1 MKILFIN
8 LPYYGHFVP
17 TVGLVQGLVK
27 RGCQVTYLMPYDW
40 EERVKESGGDF
51 QGYENHK
58 QLSEQIKNAYKAA
71 EKIIEEYDGVV
82 YEQFFFLGKHL
93 AEKYSKPVVRIFT
106 APVTNEKLMQ
116 EYLCSG
122 GPLGIFKYKWVA
134 RSWTKE
140 ILKEL
145 HIENA
150 LQTDNW
156 LNEIIH
162 NPPALNLV
170 YTLREFQPY
179 EEEFESKKYLFL
191 GASVYDRKEQAW
203 QYKKQGRPLIYIS
216 LGTVVKGKRK
226 FFQSCVD
233 AFRDED
239 VEVILSTGFQFDKGK
254 LKNIPE
260 NVYIYPSVPQTQV
273 LKQADV
279 FVTHGG
285 MNSVSEAFTHGVS
298 LVVVPFMSDQPVN
311 ARRVEE
317 LGLGV
322 QLDYHIMDK
331 EVLRRTVLSV
341 LENAHIKE
349 KAIKIQEQ
357 IYNAPGN
364 VGGAEAIVSYVRGTL
379 SKQIGGKE

>member
-1 MKILFIN
+1 MKLPLQWRNYFFIL
-8 LPYYGHFVP
+8 
-17 TVGLVQGLVK
+17 
-27 RGCQVTYLMPYDW
+27 D
-40 EERVKESGGDF
+40 
-51 QGYENHK
+51 
-58 QLSEQIKNAYKAA
+58 
-71 EKIIEEYDGVV
+71 
-82 YEQFFFLGKHL
+82 
-93 AEKYSKPVVRIFT
+93 
-106 APVTNEKLMQ
+106 NEKLMQ
-116 EYLCSG
+116 EYIGSG

-134 RSWTKE
+134 RSWTEE
-140 ILKEL
+140 ILKSL

-150 LQTDNW
+150 LETDNW

-162 NPPALNLV
+162 NLPALNLV

-191 GASVYDRKEQAW
+191 GASVYDRREQAW

-311 ARRVEE
+311 ARRVDE

-364 VGGAEAIVSYVRGTL
+364 VGGAEAIVSYVRGTF
-379 SKQIGGKE
+379 K

>member
-1 MKILFIN
+1 MKLPLQWRNYFFIL
-8 LPYYGHFVP
+8 
-17 TVGLVQGLVK
+17 
-27 RGCQVTYLMPYDW
+27 D
-40 EERVKESGGDF
+40 
-51 QGYENHK
+51 
-58 QLSEQIKNAYKAA
+58 
-71 EKIIEEYDGVV
+71 
-82 YEQFFFLGKHL
+82 
-93 AEKYSKPVVRIFT
+93 
-106 APVTNEKLMQ
+106 NEKLMQ
-116 EYLCSG
+116 EYIGSG

-134 RSWTKE
+134 RSWTEE
-140 ILKEL
+140 ILKSL

-150 LQTDNW
+150 LETDNW
-156 LNEIIH
+156 LNEIIY
-162 NPPALNLV
+162 NLPALNLV

-191 GASVYDRKEQAW
+191 GASVYDRREQAW

-216 LGTVVKGKRK
+216 LGTVVKGKRT

-364 VGGAEAIVSYVRGTL
+364 VGGAEAIVSYVRGTF
-379 SKQIGGKE
+379 K

>member
-17 TVGLVQGLVK
+17 TVGLVQELVQ
-27 RGCQVTYLMPYDW
+27 RDCQVTYLMPYDW

-58 QLSEQIKNAYKAA
+58 KLSEQIKNAYKAA
-71 EKIIEEYDGVV
+71 EKIIGEYDGVV

-93 AEKYSKPVVRIFT
+93 AERHGKPAVRIFT
-106 APVTNEKLMQ
+106 APATNEKLMQ
-116 EYLCSG
+116 EYIGSG

-134 RSWTKE
+134 RSWTEE
-140 ILKEL
+140 ILKSL

-150 LQTDNW
+150 LETNNW
-156 LNEIIH
+156 LDEIIY
-162 NPPALNLV
+162 NSPALNLV

-179 EEEFESKKYLFL
+179 GEAFPEGQYRFL
-191 GASVYDRKEQAW
+191 GASVYDRK
-203 QYKKQGRPLIYIS
+203 KQVWEFEKQELPLIYIS

-233 AFRDED
+233 AFRDEE

-254 LKNIPE
+254 LKDIPKKVHIHP
-260 NVYIYPSVPQTQV
+260 NVPQTEI
-273 LKQADV
+273 LKHADV

-285 MNSVSEAFTHGVS
+285 MNSISEAFIYGVPM
-298 LVVVPFMSDQPVN
+298 VVVPFMSDQPVN

-331 EVLRRTVLSV
+331 GVLRRTVLSV
-341 LENAHIKE
+341 FENSHIKE
-349 KAIKIQEQ
+349 NAIKMQEQ
-357 IYNAPGN
+357 IHRAPGN
-364 VGGAEAIVSYVRGTL
+364 AGGAEAIIAYVRERL
-379 SKQIGGKE
+379 K

>member
-17 TVGLVQGLVK
+17 TVGLVQELVQ

-40 EERVKESGGDF
+40 EERVKESGADF

-58 QLSEQIKNAYKAA
+58 KLSEQIKTAYKEA
-71 EKIIEEYDGVV
+71 EKIVEEYDGIV
-82 YEQFFFLGKHL
+82 YEQFFFLGKYL
-93 AEKYSKPVVRIFT
+93 AEKYNKPVVRIFT
-106 APVTNEKLMQ
+106 APATNEKLMQ

-134 RSWTKE
+134 RYWTKE
-140 ILKEL
+140 ILKSL

-156 LNEIIH
+156 LEEIIY
-162 NPPALNLV
+162 NPPAINLV

-179 EEEFESKKYLFL
+179 EEEFEPKKYLFL
-191 GASVYDRKEQAW
+191 GASVYNRKEQAR
-203 QYKKQGRPLIYIS
+203 QYKKQGQPLIYIS

-226 FFQSCVD
+226 FFQSCVE
-233 AFRDED
+233 AFRDEE
-239 VEVILSTGFQFDKGK
+239 VEVILSTGLQFDKDK

-285 MNSVSEAFTHGVS
+285 MNSVSEAFTHGVP

-322 QLDYHIMDK
+322 QLDYSTLDK
-331 EVLRRTVLSV
+331 KVLKETVLS
-341 LENAHIKE
+341 LLGNQNTKENITRMQK
-349 KAIKIQEQ
+349 Q
-357 IYNAPGN
+357 IHRAPGN
-364 VGGAEAIVSYVRGTL
+364 AGGAEAIIAYVRETL
-379 SKQIGGKE
+379 K

>member
-17 TVGLVQGLVK
+17 TVGLVQELVQ

-40 EERVKESGGDF
+40 EERVKESGADF

-58 QLSEQIKNAYKAA
+58 KLSEQIKIAYKAA
-71 EKIIEEYDGVV
+71 EKIIEEYDGIV
-82 YEQFFFLGKHL
+82 YEQFFFLGKYL
-93 AEKYSKPVVRIFT
+93 AEKYNKPVVRVFT
-106 APVTNEKLMQ
+106 APATNEKLMQ

-140 ILKEL
+140 ILKSL

-156 LNEIIH
+156 LDEIIY

-179 EEEFESKKYLFL
+179 EEEFEPKKYLFL
-191 GASVYDRKEQAW
+191 GASVYNRKEQAW
-203 QYKKQGRPLIYIS
+203 QYKKQGQPLIYIS

-226 FFQSCVD
+226 FFQSCVE
-233 AFRDED
+233 AFRDEE
-239 VEVILSTGFQFDKGK
+239 VEVILSTGLQFDKGK

-285 MNSVSEAFTHGVS
+285 MNSVSEAFTHGVP

-322 QLDYHIMDK
+322 QLDYSTLDK
-331 EVLRRTVLSV
+331 KVLKETVLS
-341 LENAHIKE
+341 LLGNQNTKENLTRM
-349 KAIKIQEQ
+349 QEQ
-357 IYNAPGN
+357 IHRAPGN
-364 VGGAEAIVSYVRGTL
+364 AGGAEAIIAYVREIL
-379 SKQIGGKE
+379 K

>member
-17 TVGLVQGLVK
+17 TVGLVQELVQ

-40 EERVKESGGDF
+40 EERVKESGADF

-58 QLSEQIKNAYKAA
+58 KLSEQIKTAYKAA
-71 EKIIEEYDGVV
+71 EKIVEEYDGIV
-82 YEQFFFLGKHL
+82 YEQFFFLGKYL
-93 AEKYSKPVVRIFT
+93 AEKYNKPVVRIFT
-106 APVTNEKLMQ
+106 APATNEKLMQ

-134 RSWTKE
+134 RCWTKE
-140 ILKEL
+140 ILKAL
-145 HIENA
+145 HIENT
-150 LQTDNW
+150 LKTDNW
-156 LNEIIH
+156 LDEIIY

-179 EEEFESKKYLFL
+179 EEEFEPKKYLFL
-191 GASVYDRKEQAW
+191 GASVYDRKEQAR

-233 AFRDED
+233 AFRDEE
-239 VEVILSTGFQFDKGK
+239 VEVILSTGLQFDKGK

-285 MNSVSEAFTHGVS
+285 MNSVSEAFTHGVP

-322 QLDYHIMDK
+322 QLDYSTLDK
-331 EVLRRTVLSV
+331 KVLKETVLS
-341 LENAHIKE
+341 LLGNQNTKENLTWM
-349 KAIKIQEQ
+349 QEQ
-357 IYNAPGN
+357 IHRAPGN
-364 VGGAEAIVSYVRGTL
+364 AGGAEAIIAYVREIL
-379 SKQIGGKE
+379 K

>member
-17 TVGLVQGLVK
+17 TVGLVQELVQ

-40 EERVKESGGDF
+40 EERVKESGADF

-58 QLSEQIKNAYKAA
+58 KLSEQIKIAYKAA
-71 EKIIEEYDGVV
+71 EKIVEEYDGLV

-93 AEKYSKPVVRIFT
+93 AERHGKPAVRIFT
-106 APVTNEKLMQ
+106 APATNEKLMQ

-140 ILKEL
+140 ILKSL

-150 LQTDNW
+150 LQIDNW
-156 LNEIIH
+156 LDEIIY
-162 NPPALNLV
+162 NPPAINLV

-179 EEEFESKKYLFL
+179 EEEFEPKKYLFL
-191 GASVYDRKEQAW
+191 GASVYDRKEQAR

-226 FFQSCVD
+226 FFQSCVE
-233 AFRDED
+233 AFRDEE
-239 VEVILSTGFQFDKGK
+239 VEVILSTGLQFDKGK

-285 MNSVSEAFTHGVS
+285 MNSVSEAFTHGVP

-322 QLDYHIMDK
+322 QLDYSTLDK
-331 EVLRRTVLSV
+331 KVLKETVLS
-341 LENAHIKE
+341 LLGNQNTKENLTRMQK
-349 KAIKIQEQ
+349 Q
-357 IYNAPGN
+357 IHRAPGN
-364 VGGAEAIVSYVRGTL
+364 AGGAEAIIAYVRETL
-379 SKQIGGKE
+379 K

>member
-17 TVGLVQGLVK
+17 TVGLVQELVQ

-40 EERVKESGGDF
+40 EERVKESGADF

-58 QLSEQIKNAYKAA
+58 KLSEQIKTAYKAA
-71 EKIIEEYDGVV
+71 EKIVEEYDGIV
-82 YEQFFFLGKHL
+82 YEQFFFLGKYL
-93 AEKYSKPVVRIFT
+93 AEKYNKPVVRIFT
-106 APVTNEKLMQ
+106 APATNEKLMQ

-134 RSWTKE
+134 RCWTKE
-140 ILKEL
+140 ILKAL
-145 HIENA
+145 HIENT
-150 LQTDNW
+150 LKTDNW
-156 LNEIIH
+156 LDEIIY

-179 EEEFESKKYLFL
+179 EEEFEPKKYLFL
-191 GASVYDRKEQAW
+191 GASVYDRKEQAR
-203 QYKKQGRPLIYIS
+203 QYKKQGQPLIYIS

-226 FFQSCVD
+226 FFQSCVE
-233 AFRDED
+233 AFRDEE
-239 VEVILSTGFQFDKGK
+239 VEVILSTGLQFDKGK

-285 MNSVSEAFTHGVS
+285 MNSVSEAFTHGVP

-322 QLDYHIMDK
+322 QLDYSTLDK
-331 EVLRRTVLSV
+331 KVLKETVLS
-341 LENAHIKE
+341 LLGNQNTKENLTRMQK
-349 KAIKIQEQ
+349 Q
-357 IYNAPGN
+357 IHRAPGN
-364 VGGAEAIVSYVRGTL
+364 AGGAEAIMAYVRETL
-379 SKQIGGKE
+379 K